1 MSRIIPRNEW
11 GAQYR
16 DGVANRSVGR
26 LDKIAHHSVT
36 TQLGASA
43 TFAQDAAEVRKIERI
58 GQQRFGAG
66 MSYTFLVFPSGRV
79 FQGVSISRHSYHTG
93 GGHNSTGVGTCF
105 PGNYENHKPTQA
117 QLDAVAWLL
126 QEGVRRG
133 WWTVPAVEMYHKQV
147 KATSCPGKH
156 VIAQIPATNRKAA
169 GGNVS
174 VKPVAPKA
182 RPVHAHSISP
192 SAYPQTTAGID
203 PSIPVEQ
210 VQRQLAGAGFYDRQ
224 IDGKAGPYTYAG
236 IYAFQKNQRYFPG
249 LLADAYWG
257 KLTQKHYEWVKTQ
270 QKAINKWRAVIR
282 LGGIREDGDFGAFNA
297 RCVDAIINANFNGA
311 YTKAVKA
318 VYGANARPV
327 NDKTPGKAF
336 CHMLGIPTHPMG

>member
-1 MSRIIPRNEW
+1 MSRIIPRKEW

-16 DGVANRSVGR
+16 DGVANRRVGR

-66 MSYTFLVFPSGRV
+66 MSYTFLVFPSGRI
-79 FQGVSISRHSYHTG
+79 FEGVSISRHSYHTG
-93 GGHNSTGVGTCF
+93 GGHNSTGAAICF
-105 PGNYENHKPTQA
+105 PGNYENHRPTQA

-126 QEGVRRG
+126 LEGVRRG
-133 WWTVPAVEMYHKQV
+133 WWTVPAVEMYHQQI

-156 VIAQIPATNRKAA
+156 VIAQIPAINR
-169 GGNVS
+169 NVS

-182 RPVHAHSISP
+182 RPVRPHSVTP
-192 SAYPQTTAGID
+192 TAYPQTTAGID

-224 IDGKAGPYTYAG
+224 IDGKPGPYTYAG
-236 IYAFQKNQRYFPG
+236 IYAYQKNQRYFPG

-257 KLTQKHYEWVKTQ
+257 KLTQQHYEWVKTQ

-282 LGGIREDGDFGAFNA
+282 LGGIREDGDYGAFNA
-297 RCVDAIINANFNGA
+297 RCVDALISANFNGA

-336 CHMLGIPTHPMG
+336 CKMLGVPNHPMA

>member
-1 MSRIIPRNEW
+1 MNRIIPRNEW
-11 GAQYR
+11 GARYR
-16 DGVANRSVGR
+16 DGVANRKVGR

-43 TFAQDAAEVRKIERI
+43 TFAQDAAEVRKIELI

-66 MSYTFLVFPSGRV
+66 MSYTFLIFPSGRV

-93 GGHNSTGVGTCF
+93 GGHNSTGVGICF
-105 PGNYENHKPTQA
+105 PGNYETHKPTQA

-126 QEGVRRG
+126 QEGVRKG
-133 WWTVPAVEMYHKQV
+133 WWTVPAVEMYHQQV

-156 VIAQIPATNRKAA
+156 VIAQIPAINRGA
-169 GGNVS
+169 VS
-174 VKPVAPKA
+174 VKPVAPKP
-182 RPVHAHSISP
+182 RPVSP
-192 SAYPQTTAGID
+192 HPVVPTAYPQTTAGID

-210 VQRQLAGAGFYDRQ
+210 VQRQLAGAGFYDRE
-224 IDGKAGPYTYAG
+224 IDGKPGSYTYAG

-270 QKAINKWRAVIR
+270 QKVINKWRAVIR

-297 RCVDAIINANFNGA
+297 RCVDAVINANFNGA

-336 CHMLGIPTHPMG
+336 CKMLGIPAHPTA